1 MGNGFNAK
9 TPRRKVS
16 KETILLKFRVE
27 CFASPRLCA
36 FALTGIFTEIPV
48 EIGLTKTQP
57 AVLLWV

>member
-1 MGNGFNAK
+1 MLC
-9 TPRRKVS
+9 VS
-16 KETILLKFRVE
+16 
-27 CFASPRLCA
+27 ASLRLCVEIY